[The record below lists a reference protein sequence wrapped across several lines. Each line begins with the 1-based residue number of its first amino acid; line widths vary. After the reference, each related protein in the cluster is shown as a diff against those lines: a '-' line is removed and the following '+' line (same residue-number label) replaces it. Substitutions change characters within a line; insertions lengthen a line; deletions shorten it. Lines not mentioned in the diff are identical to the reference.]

1 MSLSAVAA
9 SGTRKRDS
17 ARHMR
22 TTPSS
27 LDSAYSC
34 VKASMPLCLSRE
46 ARIRVTS
53 SVASASVPARSAG
66 DSRAFGIRPSTT
78 SSSSA
83 SHTFEMAGRRS
94 AGVMEHSGRI
104 RWREF
109 YSILGAAPLWPTAA
123 GSRGSRPLIPRCGCA
138 TSKAMNQPETVSTI
152 ADLRARIAGWRREG
166 RRVGLVPTMGALHE
180 GHLSLMRDM
189 AARTDKV
196 VVSIFVNPAQ
206 FAPHED
212 FDRYP
217 RALTDDMAKIETTAA
232 VDLVFAPSVAE
243 MYPDGFATK
252 IEIAGP
258 ALGLETDF
266 RPHFFSGVATLV
278 AKLLIAAMPDVAI
291 FGEKDYQQLLVVRRL
306 VADLRLPIE
315 IPGGAI
321 VREKDG
327 LAMSSRNAYLDPN
340 ERKIAGNLNRILKDI
355 SAK

>member
-1 MSLSAVAA
+1 
-9 SGTRKRDS
+9 
-17 ARHMR
+17 
-22 TTPSS
+22 
-27 LDSAYSC
+27 
-34 VKASMPLCLSRE
+34 
-46 ARIRVTS
+46 
-53 SVASASVPARSAG
+53 
-66 DSRAFGIRPSTT
+66 
-78 SSSSA
+78 
-83 SHTFEMAGRRS
+83 
-94 AGVMEHSGRI
+94 
-104 RWREF
+104 
-109 YSILGAAPLWPTAA
+109 
-123 GSRGSRPLIPRCGCA
+123 
-138 TSKAMNQPETVSTI
+138 MNQPETVSTI

-166 RRVGLVPTMGALHE
+166 RRVGLVPPMGALHE

-217 RALTDDMAKIETTAA
+217 RALADDMAKIETTAA

-243 MYPDGFATK
+243 MYPDDFATK

-266 RPHFFSGVATLV
+266 RPHFFSGVATVV

-291 FGEKDYQQLLVVRRL
+291 FGEKDYQQLLVIRRL

-355 SAK
+355 SAKIRAGTLITNAEASGHEELKKVGFSSVDYLAVRDATTLSKLQNLSEPARVLVAAKLGKTRLIDNIPV